1 MAELNLNLFIDP
13 TTVTK
18 HGEQNV
24 EVKLGRNTVSK
35 TFNIQYLDGV
45 KDRMGVTV
53 NGRID
58 TLNKADGKFSHFA
71 YVKPNNQSLTSV
83 TVTGQVTSGYKQ
95 NVKNPTVKVYKHIGS
110 DELAE
115 SIYAKLDDVSKF
127 EDVTGELTLQ
137 YTSNGGYSLN
147 FNNLDQSKNYVI
159 KYEGDYDSNA
169 STLEFQTHLLVIITI
184 TIIIQVI

>member
-58 TLNKADGKFSHFA
+58 TLNKSRWK
-71 YVKPNNQSLTSV
+71 
-83 TVTGQVTSGYKQ
+83 
-95 NVKNPTVKVYKHIGS
+95 I
-110 DELAE
+110 
-115 SIYAKLDDVSKF
+115 
-127 EDVTGELTLQ
+127 
-137 YTSNGGYSLN
+137 
-147 FNNLDQSKNYVI
+147 
-159 KYEGDYDSNA
+159 
-169 STLEFQTHLLVIITI
+169 
-184 TIIIQVI
+184 